1 MSSSFDKAM
10 ENFLRKAKNKEKID
24 TLKKENEKK
33 IIIAKHER
41 LKPIK
46 KLLKNF
52 VDMKIEV
59 YPTESYARNFTKVSR
74 EALEPVLF
82 EVYQNESSGS
92 WRPGISL
99 FFDNPAEIEIAV
111 PNEHQESELGYII
124 IRCTTPH
131 PHADLLNNRIFKN
144 ADEACMALSN
154 FLSESLA
161 NYKIEKNDE

>member
-1 MSSSFDKAM
+1 M
-10 ENFLRKAKNKEKID
+10 
-24 TLKKENEKK
+24 KKEFIKK
-33 IIIAKHER
+33 LIRLLGLTLIITNINYTPASAKWI
-41 LKPIK
+41 KDSKNNWNIK
-46 KLLKNF
+46 KLLKNL

>member
-1 MSSSFDKAM
+1 MSSSVDKAM

-46 KLLKNF
+46 KLLKNL

-82 EVYQNESSGS
+82 EVYQNS
-92 WRPGISL
+92 
-99 FFDNPAEIEIAV
+99 F
-111 PNEHQESELGYII
+111 HQ
-124 IRCTTPH
+124 
-131 PHADLLNNRIFKN
+131 
-144 ADEACMALSN
+144 
-154 FLSESLA
+154 
-161 NYKIEKNDE
+161 